1 MFPTFYGQSANDK
14 PMPLAAVS
22 EYDDIFAKIRECH
35 DKYPEHTN
43 DNNDLI
49 GHDLE
54 LRQWSL
60 LCALMQ
66 VAYKTTIPN
75 SSGLKV
81 FKTKIVGV
89 LDSAYKGQVNIGWRY
104 LAKRGDC
111 IFQQFVDAAYDVL
124 PHIADGL
131 KQFAVALANFT
142 NFDNEN
148 IGHIASF
155 NIKMG
160 FFDKINA
167 LTLDK
172 AYDTA
177 DVKQAIRICG
187 KLDGG
192 AGLINFTASATNLIS
207 SLRSFADINRNFNLG
222 YYRRFKNYLDWDD
235 LDHYDFADDI
245 FHYMKDNYV
254 DDFEESKIYDKK
266 VNAIVLKLL
275 HQLQD
280 FADNNGYDIQTVAD
294 NLAKFY
300 STLDVSNNYY
310 NMLMASEQLLDFS
323 SEFYDGMVNYPPD
336 MWPTVL
342 SSKTNKRFSPV
353 ADYCS
358 NVDMLFTK
366 FYDDFLKPSNRFLTI
381 GYGPVF
387 KTYDLR
393 GLASNNG
400 LKTEFNHDLTT
411 MVDTPTVLNV
421 LNVGIKGIVDAYGVE
436 AASVVCGSTL
446 NSLYNAAKELYNNAQ
461 KSYVKK
467 TSGTN
472 SDIKFVNSSSV
483 IPIID
488 ININDVLDRVKNKLN
503 KTKSVQKLCF
513 TKAKIDISDNVPACF
528 MLALFFDAVEDSYN
542 MVAKYRHRKEKFED
556 FNIVYDY
563 PTFMS
568 MTKES
573 FKQILG
579 SRSSKK
585 KTLGQTRPASD
596 NTVQKFWDCFICE
609 LQNLP
614 NYDDYRLNSYY
625 NVMMADIMGE

>member
-14 PMPLAAVS
+14 LMPLAAVS
-22 EYDDIFAKIRECH
+22 EYDDIFAKIREYH

-75 SSGLKV
+75 SSGLKI

-124 PHIADGL
+124 PHITDGL

-172 AYDTA
+172 AYDVA

-192 AGLINFTASATNLIS
+192 AGLINFTASATNLIT
-207 SLRSFADINRNFNLG
+207 SLRSTTHINRNFNLG
-222 YYRRFKNYLDWDD
+222 YYKRFDNYLDWDD
-235 LDHYDFADDI
+235 LNYRYAFMANYDDYERDEWADLSKAR
-245 FHYMKDNYV
+245 KDY
-254 DDFEESKIYDKK
+254 EKK
-266 VNAIVLKLL
+266 VNELVTKLL
-275 HQLQD
+275 RQLQD
-280 FADNNGYDIQTVAD
+280 FADNNGYDVQTVAD

-300 STLDVSNNYY
+300 SALDVSNNYY
-310 NMLMASEQLLDFS
+310 NMLVASEQLLDFNS
-323 SEFYDGMVNYPPD
+323 DFYAD
-336 MWPTVL
+336 MTSFPLDVWSAVL
-342 SSKTNKRFSPV
+342 TSKTNSRFAPV
-353 ADYCS
+353 GEYCS
-358 NVDMLFTK
+358 NIDTLFSK
-366 FYDDFLKPSNRFLTI
+366 FYDDYLKPSNRFI
-381 GYGPVF
+381 SISYGPIV
-387 KTYDLR
+387 KKYDLR
-393 GLASNNG
+393 GFAPNNG
-400 LKTEFNHDLTT
+400 LETEFSHDLTD
-411 MVDTPTVLNV
+411 MVDVPAVLNV
-421 LNVGIKGIVDAYGVE
+421 INVGIKGIIDAYGVE
-436 AASVVCGSTL
+436 AASVICGATL
-446 NSLYNAAKELYNNAQ
+446 NSVYNICENLY
-461 KSYVKK
+461 KSESKK
-467 TSGTN
+467 ANKTN
-472 SDIKFVNSSSV
+472 SNVKFVNSSSAV
-483 IPIID
+483 APIID
-488 ININDVLDRVKNKLN
+488 IDSDQILDALKAKLN
-503 KTKSVQKLCF
+503 NLNSAQKLCF
-513 TKAKIDISDNVPACF
+513 TNAKVDISDNIPACF
-528 MLALFFDAVEDSYN
+528 MLAIFFNAVSESYN
-542 MVAKYRHRKEKFED
+542 LIADYRDRKEKFED

-563 PTFMS
+563 PTFIDA
-568 MTKES
+568 TKAA

-579 SRSSKK
+579 QRSTRKKSFGHTQPANSK
-585 KTLGQTRPASD
+585 
-596 NTVQKFWDCFICE
+596 TVDKFWNNYICE
-609 LQNLP
+609 LQNLQGYN
-614 NYDDYRLNSYY
+614 NYDINSCYS
-625 NVMMADIMGE
+625 VIVADIMGE

>member
-1 MFPTFYGQSANDK
+1 MVSTFYGQPANNK

-22 EYDDIFAKIRECH
+22 EYDDIFAKIREYH

-54 LRQWSL
+54 LRQWCL

-75 SSGLKV
+75 SSGLKI
-81 FKTKIVGV
+81 FKSKIVGV
-89 LDSAYKGQVNIGWRY
+89 LDSAYKGWLNIGWRY

-124 PHIADGL
+124 PHITDGL

-172 AYDTA
+172 AYDVA

-192 AGLINFTASATNLIS
+192 AGLINFTASATNLIT
-207 SLRSFADINRNFNLG
+207 SLRSITYINRNFNLG
-222 YYRRFKNYLDWDD
+222 YYKRFDNYLDWDD
-235 LDHYDFADDI
+235 LNYRYAFMANYDDYERDEWPHLAKAR
-245 FHYMKDNYV
+245 KDY
-254 DDFEESKIYDKK
+254 EKK
-266 VNAIVLKLL
+266 VGGLVTKLL

-280 FADNNGYDIQTVAD
+280 FATSNGYDVQTVAD

-300 STLDVSNNYY
+300 STLDVSKNYY
-310 NMLMASEQLLDFS
+310 NMLVASEQLLDFNS
-323 SEFYDGMVNYPPD
+323 DFYADITNYPSD

-342 SSKTNKRFSPV
+342 NSKTNGRFNPV
-353 ADYCS
+353 AEYCS
-358 NVDMLFTK
+358 NVDTLFSK
-366 FYDDFLKPSNRFLTI
+366 FYDDYLKPSNRFLSI
-381 GYGPVF
+381 NYGSIV

-393 GLASNNG
+393 GFAPNNG
-400 LKTEFNHDLTT
+400 LETEFSHDLTDMT
-411 MVDTPTVLNV
+411 DTPAVLNV
-421 LNVGIKGIVDAYGVE
+421 LNVGIKGIIDAYGVE
-436 AASVVCGSTL
+436 AASVICGATL
-446 NSLYNAAKELYNNAQ
+446 NGVYNVCKSLYESESKRVNK
-461 KSYVKK
+461 V
-467 TSGTN
+467 N
-472 SDIKFVNSSSV
+472 SDVKFVNSGSAV
-483 IPIID
+483 APIID
-488 ININDVLDRVKNKLN
+488 ISSDRILDTL
-503 KTKSVQKLCF
+503 KTKLSNLNSAQKLCF
-513 TKAKIDISDNVPACF
+513 ANAKADISENIPACF
-528 MLALFFDAVEDSYN
+528 MLAMFFNAVSESYN
-542 MVAKYRHRKEKFED
+542 LIADYRDRKEKFED

-563 PTFMS
+563 PTFIDA
-568 MTKES
+568 TKAA

-579 SRSSKK
+579 PRSTKK
-585 KTLGQTRPASD
+585 KTFGHTQPANSK
-596 NTVQKFWDCFICE
+596 TVDKFWNNYICE
-609 LQNLP
+609 LQNLQGYN
-614 NYDDYRLNSYY
+614 NYDINSCYS
-625 NVMMADIMGE
+625 VIVADIMGE